1 MDYYSDEIKDFIFAN
16 ENRGLLEKMSAET
29 VKHDSGK
36 PDMTLVD
43 PDFMEV
49 VAKVLMFG
57 AKKYDRDNW
66 RKGTKH
72 SRVLAAAYRH
82 LNKILKGEYYDE
94 ESGLPHLH
102 HAATNLMFLDY
113 YVRNKVG
120 RPDIWK
126 S

>member
-1 MDYYSDEIKDFIFAN
+1 MKQYYSDEIKDFIFTK
-16 ENRGLLEKMSAET
+16 ENHKTSNET

-43 PDFMEV
+43 PDFMEG

-113 YVRNKVG
+113 YVRNNVG
-120 RPDIWK
+120 ESDIWK
-126 S
+126 D

>member
-1 MDYYSDEIKDFIFAN
+1 MKQYYSDEVKDFVFKN
-16 ENRGLLEKMSAET
+16 ENKDTAAEET
-29 VKHDSGK
+29 IKHDSGK
-36 PDMTLVD
+36 PDMTMVD
-43 PDFMEV
+43 PEFTEG

-82 LNKILKGEYYDE
+82 LNQILKGEYYDK

-120 RPDIWK
+120 RPDI
-126 S
+126 